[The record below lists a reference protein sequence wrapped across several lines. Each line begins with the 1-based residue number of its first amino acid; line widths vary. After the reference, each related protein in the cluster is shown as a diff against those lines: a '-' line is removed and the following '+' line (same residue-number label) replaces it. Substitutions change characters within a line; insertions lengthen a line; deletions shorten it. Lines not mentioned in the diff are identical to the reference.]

1 VHRYLYP
8 PRVALGAAIAFVI
21 VTATGCQPAIAG
33 LRFPDGSGPTKVQDL
48 FGALAVR
55 FGVAYRDQ
63 RFEAIRPRMVRHALT
78 PSRIYH
84 DTTLWTSFEGDV
96 HTVTVAGEL
105 VGDRYVLSAR
115 PSVPRPDA
123 PGKSR
128 HSMHLRRISESVHQ
142 WDSTDELAVGTVR
155 AADVFS
161 ILEGAMRGLERSS
174 DAVRSDYRAAFPKTT
189 MTLGRL
195 FTLDTVRTISGEHG
209 STVVSIA
216 SRLDANRL
224 RPTAPK
230 YAAYIDEYL
239 KPLRIEVM
247 LTDTKG
253 TNWGTAQFRRNLLEL
268 HMRTRDG
275 RLLPLSAADA
285 AVPDSLQLR
294 ITFFAK
300 VLFFDV
306 GTTNLVA
313 DVISIRAVGPVDGED
328 ASAGGDAR
336 GWSLRFRREPQWHFP
351 LAVSRLL
358 RAPLRRPFADGGTV
372 LEYVVHDTTGGGQTL
387 LARNIHIVVQESAIV
402 RWLGALGATA
412 MGDLTT
418 EAEQEKDRFVGEV
431 FRAVG
436 EDLRVLL
443 PH

>member
-1 VHRYLYP
+1 MHRTSLGSWVSR
-8 PRVALGAAIAFVI
+8 RVAIGVIIAAVA
-21 VTATGCQPAIAG
+21 GCQPAIAG
-33 LRFPDGSGPTKVQDL
+33 LRAPDGSGPTKAQDL

-63 RFEAIRPRMVRHALT
+63 RFEAIRPRMIRHALT
-78 PSRIYH
+78 PSRIYG
-84 DTTLWTSFEGDV
+84 DTTVWTSREGDV
-96 HTVTVAGEL
+96 RTVTVAGEL
-105 VGDRYVLSAR
+105 VGDRYILAAR
-115 PSVPRPDA
+115 ADVPRPDA

-128 HSMHLRRISESVHQ
+128 HAMHLRRVSASVHQ
-142 WDSTDELAVGTVR
+142 WDSTDELAVGMVR

-161 ILEGAMRGLERSS
+161 IVEGAMRGLEQPA
-174 DAVRSDYRAAFPKTT
+174 DAIRREYRTAFPRTT
-189 MTLGRL
+189 AMLSRL
-195 FTLDTVRTISGEHG
+195 FTLDTLRTALGEDG
-209 STVVSIA
+209 ATTVTIA
-216 SRLDANRL
+216 SRLDAERL

-230 YAAYIDEYL
+230 YAAYVDEYL
-239 KPLRIEVM
+239 KPLRIELT
-247 LTDTKG
+247 LTDSAGRT
-253 TNWGTAQFRRNLLEL
+253 WGTARFRKNLLEVRL
-268 HMRTRDG
+268 RARDG
-275 RLLPLSAADA
+275 TLLPLSGSDTV
-285 AVPDSLQLR
+285 VPDSLQVR

-306 GTTNLVA
+306 GTTNLLA
-313 DVISIRAVGPVDGED
+313 DVVPIHTEN
-328 ASAGGDAR
+328 AR

-372 LEYVVHDTTGGGQTL
+372 LEYVVHDTSGGGQTL

-418 EAEQEKDRFVGEV
+418 EAEQEKDRYVGEV

-436 EDLRVLL
+436 DDLRVLL
-443 PH
+443 PR